1 MSLSLYSKSSFFP
14 LFNVL
19 LVWLLNRNVST
30 LIDTPAIV
38 RI

>member
-19 LVWLLNRNVST
+19 LFWLLNRNVSI
-30 LIDTPAIV
+30 LLDTPAIV
-38 RI
+38 RL